1 MDLLYLKRMIPFFQ
15 EDSFLVESYMEEFF
29 DKWRCQEENKKDVD
43 DHHRSK
49 SFEDV
54 DTKCEE

>member
-1 MDLLYLKRMIPFFQ
+1 MIPFFQ